1 MNGIFGGI
9 FRNIFPWVRINGGLI
24 NNTPIGQTIPA
35 VIRGKF
41 DTIEKSADAVS
52 LIAAECSDTLITNR
66 GWDGNDDQTFT
77 LPVAAK
83 GLKFKFLAVVA
94 SGGTADTYFD
104 TEGSTTN
111 IYLNGT
117 AIGDGVRVW
126 FQEIAVGESLVAHTA
141 TIDGSTY
148 EWFFDSIN
156 GVAEDKG
163 S

>member
-1 MNGIFGGI
+1 MGGLFNRDPKTDESNINISGGI
-9 FRNIFPWVRINGGLI
+9 IDG
-24 NNTPIGQTIPA
+24 
-35 VIRGKF
+35 VIITSKF
-41 DTIEKSADAVS
+41 KEISKSADVVT
-52 LIAAECSDTLITNR
+52 LTAAECSDTLITNR

-77 LPVAAK
+77 LPAAVE

-94 SGGTADTYFD
+94 SGGTADIYFD
-104 TEGSTTN
+104 TEGSITN
-111 IYLNGT
+111 IYLNGV

-126 FQEIAVGESLVAHTA
+126 FQEIAIGESLVAHTA